1 MEKPDIGH
9 KIVPP
14 EEMCGY
20 IYTPVHLQVS
30 RGACVLYG
38 WSIEGAAA
46 AGVVT
51 FFEGP
56 IALGRIIAVVNV
68 LAGQTIPL
76 KTLPG
81 IELDNGLSVQLTLNI
96 LSVTVFWRPR
106 TEREAA

>member
-1 MEKPDIGH
+1 MEDQDIGY
-9 KIVPP
+9 KALPP
-14 EEMCGY
+14 EEMAGY
-20 IYTPVHLQVS
+20 TYTPVHLHIS

-38 WSIEGAAA
+38 WTIENGAV

-56 IALGRIIAVVNV
+56 IALGRIIAVVSVPANT
-68 LAGQTIPL
+68 TIPL

-81 IELDNGLSVQLTLNI
+81 IELDNGLSVQLTQNV

-106 TEREAA
+106 TEREAT